1 MNSKDNYTP
10 LNALNPP
17 SIGSNAP
24 VTKLAA
30 SLHRNCTAPFSS
42 LISPKRFIGVLAKTF
57 LLRSVS
63 EPSGLI
69 STARF
74 WSPMKKPGPGAKN
87 PPQLGKLCH
96 GVNLSNMSD
105 EEIWKR
111 GIDLSYVIDAYRNL
125 NMDDHFFR
133 SFFELLIGTDYV
145 RKMIKEGKSAE
156 EIKARWK
163 DDVEKFKVQR
173 KPYLLYEE

>member
-1 MNSKDNYTP
+1 MLLNSKDNYTP

-74 WSPMKKPGPGAKN
+74 WSPMKKPGAIAFTRMPS
-87 PPQLGKLCH
+87 P
-96 GVNLSNMSD
+96 
-105 EEIWKR
+105 
-111 GIDLSYVIDAYRNL
+111 Y
-125 NMDDHFFR
+125 F
-133 SFFELLIGTDYV
+133 
-145 RKMIKEGKSAE
+145 SASSL
-156 EIKARWK
+156 ASH
-163 DDVEKFKVQR
+163 
-173 KPYLLYEE
+173 

>member
-1 MNSKDNYTP
+1 MTGYSYSFTP
-10 LNALNPP
+10 
-17 SIGSNAP
+17 
-24 VTKLAA
+24 
-30 SLHRNCTAPFSS
+30 
-42 LISPKRFIGVLAKTF
+42 
-57 LLRSVS
+57 RSV
-63 EPSGLI
+63 
-69 STARF
+69 
-74 WSPMKKPGPGAKN
+74 PGAKN

-156 EIKARWK
+156 EIKNRWK
-163 DDVEKFKVQR
+163 GDVEKFKEQR
-173 KPYLLYEE
+173 KPYLLYQE